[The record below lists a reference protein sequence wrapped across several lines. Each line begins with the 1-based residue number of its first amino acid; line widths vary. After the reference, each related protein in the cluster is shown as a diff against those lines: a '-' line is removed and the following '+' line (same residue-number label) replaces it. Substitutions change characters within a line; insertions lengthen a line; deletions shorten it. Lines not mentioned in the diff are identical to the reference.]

1 MKQVICLDKQSLLER
16 CRNTT
21 GDFCGLSGHSGI
33 VYDHVAR
40 LYHKL
45 EILLRNIFFSRVA
58 FVVYTFLLK

>member
-1 MKQVICLDKQSLLER
+1 MKQDVCLDIQSLLER

-21 GDFCGLSGHSGI
+21 GDFCDLSGHSGV

-45 EILLRNIFFSRVA
+45 EILLCNIFFYS
-58 FVVYTFLLK
+58 